1 MPYDYP
7 SSLAIS
13 HQLFGKLQT
22 KDESALLSCVMLHDM
37 IETRF
42 FGEVQTHENLY
53 LKNLIWSSAC
63 AYSP

>member
-13 HQLFGKLQT
+13 HQLFVKLQT

-42 FGEVQTHENLY
+42 FGEVHTHENPY
-53 LKNLIWSSAC
+53 LKNLI
-63 AYSP
+63 